1 MEREQIDQEAAFSLW
16 PMVSWHKKKNEKVQD
31 TIQGTQNCLSV
42 YPHKYFFLVRRFY
55 VDASIS
61 HAVCFFFVFVF
72 CFLSTC
78 AHDEIVCLRRPRS
91 NRHPKVAYIGT
102 QSGQVGKMSQASLR
116 IKVYRTR
123 APWHFLLF
131 FLTFPLIPNL
141 HRVTKCASKC
151 TKKPRDTRN
160 GGYINFHFAQ
170 IRKFASSA
178 QFASPLP
185 PWRNT
190 SG

>member
-1 MEREQIDQEAAFSLW
+1 MAHGLLAQEKKTKKYKTQYKEPRTVCQFIHINIFFSFAASML
-16 PMVSWHKKKNEKVQD
+16 
-31 TIQGTQNCLSV
+31 TQV
-42 YPHKYFFLVRRFY
+42 YPTRCV
-55 VDASIS
+55 
-61 HAVCFFFVFVF
+61 FFFVFVF

>member
-1 MEREQIDQEAAFSLW
+1 MAHGLLAQE
-16 PMVSWHKKKNEKVQD
+16 KNEKVQD

-61 HAVCFFFVFVF
+61 HAVFFFFFVFVF

-151 TKKPRDTRN
+151 TKRAQGNKKWWIYQFSFRSNSQALPSSRHHFPLGATQAADSLAHLDTPP
-160 GGYINFHFAQ
+160 HF
-170 IRKFASSA
+170 
-178 QFASPLP
+178 
-185 PWRNT
+185 
-190 SG
+190 